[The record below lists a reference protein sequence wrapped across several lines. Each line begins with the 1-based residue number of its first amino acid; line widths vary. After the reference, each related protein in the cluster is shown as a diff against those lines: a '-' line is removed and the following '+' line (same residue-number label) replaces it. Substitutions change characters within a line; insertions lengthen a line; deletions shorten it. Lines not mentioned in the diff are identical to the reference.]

1 MSVHDEEP
9 PYAAVVCR
17 CPDLVDH
24 VDQNLRCQRHRP
36 WPTAAMPKGA
46 TIRQAR
52 KYKDA
57 CAFTNRLAKL
67 ISQHGIHAASKVRSV
82 LLGRARGEDCSEITS
97 LEIVWNFRP
106 GTIGP
111 EHRAYSTQ
119 PPALT
124 RFFGFGTPPT
134 ISKAKLVPT

>member
-1 MSVHDEEP
+1 MSVHDKEP
-9 PYAAVVCR
+9 PDAAVICR
-17 CPDLVDH
+17 CPDLVDC

-52 KYKDA
+52 KYEDA

-82 LLGRARGEDCSEITS
+82 LLGRAGRQDCSEITN
-97 LEIVWNFRP
+97 LKIVRNFRR

-111 EHRAYSTQ
+111 EHRAYSTS
-119 PPALT
+119 PPAFL
-124 RFFGFGTPPT
+124 RFLGF
-134 ISKAKLVPT
+134 A